1 MTKTL
6 FAALAVLPLLAAPA
20 LAVTATPKV
29 KAPVECKGE
38 TPADCATVVQVPFR
52 RG

>member
-6 FAALAVLPLLAAPA
+6 IAALAVLPILAAPA
-20 LAVTATPKV
+20 LALTMTPRL
-29 KAPVECKGE
+29 KAPVACTGE
-38 TPADCATVVQVPFR
+38 TPADCATVFQVPYR